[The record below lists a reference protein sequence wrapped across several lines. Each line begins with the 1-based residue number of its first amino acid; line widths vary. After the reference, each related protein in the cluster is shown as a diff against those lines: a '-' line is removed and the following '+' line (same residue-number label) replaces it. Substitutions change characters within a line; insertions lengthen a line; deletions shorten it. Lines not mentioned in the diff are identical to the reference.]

1 MLVLL
6 GSRDLLLAVAT
17 GRWVAGEA
25 QKQLPAEAVAGR
37 CLDIVS
43 GEGYCWPRMV
53 SDLPSSS
60 LDIIDHPSLGSCIV

>member
-43 GEGYCWPRMV
+43 GEGYCHVW
-53 SDLPSSS
+53 LA
-60 LDIIDHPSLGSCIV
+60 ISLGSLPWILTYCVKL